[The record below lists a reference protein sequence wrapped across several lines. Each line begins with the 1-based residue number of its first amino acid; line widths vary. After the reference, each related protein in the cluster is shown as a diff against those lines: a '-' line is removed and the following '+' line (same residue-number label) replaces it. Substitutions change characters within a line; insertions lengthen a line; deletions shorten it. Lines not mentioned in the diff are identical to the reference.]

1 MGFNALVPPTLIFD
15 TASQDKCRLFAGARH
30 MDRQVQVV
38 NHIQDLER
46 ATNKEQGELTFV
58 I

>member
-1 MGFNALVPPTLIFD
+1 MGCNAPYGPTLIFD
-15 TASQDKCRLFAGARH
+15 TASQQGLCSILARH